1 MGTSKPDLKE
11 SPIKPKFDP
20 HKKISLSTDAPA
32 NSKDF
37 DVTYDAK
44 IGENFFGC
52 GLIFDRQQKKIH
64 EYFLPYN
71 NL

>member
-44 IGENFFGC
+44 IGENFC
-52 GLIFDRQQKKIH
+52 WLLINFLSSAKKDTRIFFAS
-64 EYFLPYN
+64 EQE
-71 NL
+71 

>member
-11 SPIKPKFDP
+11 TPIKPKFDP

-44 IGENFFGC
+44 IGENFFVC
-52 GLIFDRQQKKIH
+52 
-64 EYFLPYN
+64 
-71 NL
+71 